1 MSFHLEMTPKKK
13 SSRRSKQEKFQPPVD
28 NHNITGQFDPS
39 VHSLTGMVP
48 ISISG
53 FQHPAIDAITLEV
66 TKELGGEFKYN
77 LDLNSGKP
85 LGVGRCSSLII
96 K

>member
-1 MSFHLEMTPKKK
+1 MSSENDSKKEPQIFP
-13 SSRRSKQEKFQPPVD
+13 KQEKFQPPVD
-28 NHNITGQFDPS
+28 NHNITGQYDPS

-53 FQHPAIDAITLEV
+53 FQHPPVDSITLEV

-85 LGVGRCSSLII
+85 LGIGWYSSSNID
-96 K
+96 